1 MFKALNWNF
10 IMFYILVKR
19 YNVYLN
25 FKTKFNSLFGYQV
38 SRLVILHEE
47 AEDGNAMP
55 DLARPVQAVSLAVNN
70 LVKVWG

>member
-1 MFKALNWNF
+1 MK
-10 IMFYILVKR
+10 YISISG
-19 YNVYLN
+19 
-25 FKTKFNSLFGYQV
+25 TLFQV

-70 LVKVWG
+70 LVKVTTLRHLLSFLLSSWYNNYHCS